1 MIDEKEMSEGNN
13 GRVAQAEEITRIL
26 RMLDEERRNCKMNRD
41 EKADAI
47 QVRID
52 HALRS
57 IRLERDEARREV
69 CELVFRNDAGYVMTR
84 EEIAEERGW
93 DCLDVADDRGWDCF
107 KTDHIGDRNEM
118 EER

>member
-1 MIDEKEMSEGNN
+1 MIDEKEMRDGNN

-26 RMLDEERRNCKMNRD
+26 RMLNADREHREQIRD

-69 CELVFRNDAGYVMTR
+69 CELVFSNHAGYVMTR

-107 KTDHIGDRNEM
+107 KEPTQ
-118 EER
+118 